1 MLFNFNENILYVLD
15 EFYILTISICIILK
29 LYK

>member
-15 EFYILTISICIILK
+15 EFYILTINICIILK